1 MDKNKIQENEKR
13 KEKRKLGGED
23 RFLLCMIAFMILEIL
38 LLACL
43 LAGPIGSLIAGMPMQ
58 GSGPDTGGSETDPG
72 TEPEPQTPPIFANGQ
87 IPTYPWT
94 GPDTASITVDVAS
107 KYAALVKASSGE
119 ILASLNAGVKF
130 SPASMT
136 KVMSLIVAC
145 ENLTEED
152 LERRLVFTQDVVD
165 YCTSGDYVGTVTAL
179 IPSREQIPQYLNDEF
194 RIIDLLYGIGVP
206 SASDCVYMI
215 YREISGSEEAFVELM
230 NQKAQEL
237 GLRDTHFDNAVGY
250 ESENNYT
257 TASDMAAILAYAVQN
272 ELIAD
277 ILGRTEIYTY
287 KGYYLKDGEEATYPR
302 QFSSSLGERLT
313 SYKNTYQEDFFLQ
326 NATLLG
332 AKTGYLE
339 DADGL
344 KNHCL
349 AFFCRG
355 KTDGEIYVLIL
366 GGGEDYQHR
375 TMKDVKDIID
385 AYLK

>member
-1 MDKNKIQENEKR
+1 MDKKETQVKKETNAKKR
-13 KEKRKLGGED
+13 IGKED
-23 RFLLCMIAFMILEIL
+23 RFLLCMIVFMILEIVL
-38 LLACL
+38 LVCL
-43 LAGPIGSLIAGMPMQ
+43 LAGPIGALLSREPAQGPAG
-58 GSGPDTGGSETDPG
+58 DTGETDSEAETDPL
-72 TEPEPQTPPIFANGQ
+72 PADPPIFSQGQ

-94 GPDTASITVDVAS
+94 GPDTASISVDVAS
-107 KYAALVKASSGE
+107 KYAVLVKASSGE
-119 ILASLNAGVKF
+119 ILASKDAGVKF

-145 ENLTEED
+145 ENLTASD
-152 LERRLVFTQDVVD
+152 LERRLVFTQDVID
-165 YCTSGDYVGTVTAL
+165 YCTSGEYVGTVTAL
-179 IPSREQIPQYLNDEF
+179 IPSRDQIDLYLNDEF

-230 NQKAQEL
+230 NQKAEEL

-257 TASDMAAILAYAVQN
+257 TASDMAVILSYAVQN

-287 KGYYLKDGEEATYPR
+287 KGYYLKDGEEATYSR
-302 QFSSSLGERLT
+302 QFSSSLGERLA
-313 SYKNTYQEDFFLQ
+313 SYKDRYNSDFSMQ

-339 DADGL
+339 DGDGV

-355 KTDGEIYVLIL
+355 KADGEIYVLIL
-366 GGGEDYQHR
+366 GGGEDYQYR

-385 AYLK
+385 TYLK

>member
-1 MDKNKIQENEKR
+1 MDNKKMQENEKR
-13 KEKRKLGGED
+13 KEKKRLGRED
-23 RFLLCMIAFMILEIL
+23 RFLLCMIAFAVLEIL

-43 LAGPIGSLIAGMPMQ
+43 LAGPIGALLTEAPTPGN
-58 GSGPDTGGSETDPG
+58 GADTGATESDPETDPA
-72 TEPEPQTPPIFANGQ
+72 PQEIPIFSNGQ

-107 KYAALVKASSGE
+107 KYAVLVKASSGE

-145 ENLTEED
+145 EHLTEED
-152 LERRLVFTQDVVD
+152 LERRLIFTQDVVD

-215 YREISGSEEAFVELM
+215 YREISGSEKAFVELM

-257 TASDMAAILAYAVQN
+257 TASDMAAILSYAVQN

-287 KGYYLKDGEEATYPR
+287 KGYYQKDGVGKDYPR
-302 QFSSSLGERLT
+302 QFSSSLGERLA
-313 SYKNTYQEDFFLQ
+313 SYKNTYKTEFSLQ

-339 DADGL
+339 DANGV

-355 KTDGEIYVLIL
+355 KADGEIYVLIL